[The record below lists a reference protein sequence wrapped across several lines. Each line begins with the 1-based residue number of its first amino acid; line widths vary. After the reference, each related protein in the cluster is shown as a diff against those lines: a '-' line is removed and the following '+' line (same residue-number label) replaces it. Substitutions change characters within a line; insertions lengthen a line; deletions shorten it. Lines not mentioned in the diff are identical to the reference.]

1 MGGNG
6 EVIRMAKKNLKK
18 YRVNSFFAGIGGFD
32 VAFEKCGFKT
42 IMLCEIDSFC
52 NKVLN
57 KHWPKTKKLDNIITA
72 TPEDID
78 EAEVWCGGFPCQD
91 ISLARGRNGRPGLD
105 GERSGLFYTYADLI
119 SEKAP
124 SVVVIENV
132 QGLFSSN
139 GGRDFGII
147 LQRMTSMGYC
157 VAWRLVNSRY
167 FGVPQSR
174 TRVYI
179 CCWKSSVEK
188 ALRVMFDQEGAHV
201 IKNERKGF
209 LTECIS
215 SNEFPKVPEVS
226 YCIAAT
232 TGRHTGTDWS
242 RTYVVCEDG
251 IRRLT
256 PIECERLQGFPD
268 DWTLIE
274 NEVDIN
280 SLRYKAIG
288 NAVSVPVV
296 QWMAS
301 RIHKELDSKA
311 PSMSKESVKEFVPEF
326 SKSEWSSE
334 KLSDIDFSDVTKE
347 YKWEWAGIACDNSY
361 IQGKVAPA
369 PYEVKKSKLIDLIQK
384 ERQEDE
390 FYISPNAS
398 EGILRRVDRAGR
410 TLFQPLREALE
421 KEINKT
427 K

>member
-1 MGGNG
+1 M
-6 EVIRMAKKNLKK
+6 KKK
-18 YRVNSFFAGIGGFD
+18 YKVNSFFAGIGGFD
-32 VAFEKCGFKT
+32 VAFEECGFKT
-42 IMLCEIDSFC
+42 IMLCEIDPFC

-57 KHWPKTKKLDNIITA
+57 KHWPQVKKLDDIITA
-72 TPEDID
+72 KADDID

-105 GERSGLFYTYADLI
+105 GERSGLFYTYANLI
-119 SEKAP
+119 EQKKP

-147 LQRMTSMGYC
+147 LQKMTSMGYC
-157 VAWRLVNSRY
+157 VGWRLVNSRY

-179 CCWKSSVEK
+179 CCWKESASK
-188 ALRVMFDQEGAHV
+188 ALHVMFDNKGAHAV
-201 IKNERKGF
+201 KNERIGF
-209 LTECIS
+209 LTE
-215 SNEFPKVPEVS
+215 SNNPNEYPKVPEVS

-256 PIECERLQGFPD
+256 PIECERLQGLPD
-268 DWTLIE
+268 NWTLVE
-274 NEVDIN
+274 NEDDIN

-296 QWMAS
+296 RWIAS
-301 RIHKELDSKA
+301 RIYNELGTENTSI
-311 PSMSKESVKEFVPEF
+311 SKESIKEFVPEF
-326 SKSEWSSE
+326 KNAEWSEE
-334 KLSDIDFSDVTKE
+334 KLSEIDFGDDSRE
-347 YKWEWAGIACDNSY
+347 YKWEWAGITCNDSF
-361 IQGKVAPA
+361 IQGKVSPA
-369 PYEVKKSKLIDLIQK
+369 PCEQNDSKLIDLIQK
-384 ERQEDE
+384 ERQDNE

-410 TLFQPLREALE
+410 TLFPPLRVALE
-421 KEINKT
+421 KET
-427 K
+427 KKIDNEQL